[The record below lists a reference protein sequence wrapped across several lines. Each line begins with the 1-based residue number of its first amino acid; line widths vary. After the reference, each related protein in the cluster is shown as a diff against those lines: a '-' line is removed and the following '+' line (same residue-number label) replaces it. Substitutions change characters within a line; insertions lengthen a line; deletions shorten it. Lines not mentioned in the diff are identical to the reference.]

1 MSLFIEV
8 DSQEKQCPVIINLD
22 LVSEIAPL
30 AAGGCA
36 IFVPDGTGGSV
47 SMKVKNDYSE
57 FKQFV
62 LQTVSS
68 SDIAKQVKKLK
79 GSVEPLEIPKL

>member
-22 LVSEIAPL
+22 IVSEIAPL

-36 IFVPDGTGGSV
+36 IFMPDGTGGSV

-79 GSVEPLEIPKL
+79 GSAEPLEIPKL

>member
-36 IFVPDGTGGSV
+36 IFMPDGTGGSV
-47 SMKVKNDYSE
+47 SMKVKNNYSE

-62 LQTVSS
+62 LQTVSTA
-68 SDIAKQVKKLK
+68 DIAKQVKKLK
-79 GSVEPLEIPKL
+79 GSTEALEIPKL

>member
-8 DSQEKQCPVIINLD
+8 DSQEKQCPIIINLD

-36 IFVPDGTGGSV
+36 IFMPDGTGGSV
-47 SMKVKNDYSE
+47 SMKVKNNYSE

-62 LQTVSS
+62 LETVSPE
-68 SDIAKQVKKLK
+68 DIAKKFGKTKAKDL
-79 GSVEPLEIPKL
+79 SLDIPKL

>member
-8 DSQEKQCPVIINLD
+8 DSLEKQCPVIINLD
-22 LVSEIAPL
+22 VVSEIAPL

-36 IFVPDGTGGSV
+36 IFIPDGTGGSV

-79 GSVEPLEIPKL
+79 GSAEALEIPKL

>member
-36 IFVPDGTGGSV
+36 IFMPDGTGGSV
-47 SMKVKNDYSE
+47 SMKVKNNYSE

-62 LQTVSS
+62 MQTVSS

-79 GSVEPLEIPKL
+79 GTTEALEIPKL

>member
-79 GSVEPLEIPKL
+79 GTAEALEIPKL

>member
-22 LVSEIAPL
+22 IVSEIAPL

-36 IFVPDGTGGSV
+36 IFMPDGTGGSV

-68 SDIAKQVKKLK
+68 SDIAKQIKKLK
-79 GSVEPLEIPKL
+79 GSAEPLEIPKL

>member
-8 DSQEKQCPVIINLD
+8 DSLEKQCPVIINLD

-62 LQTVSS
+62 LQTVSA
-68 SDIAKQVKKLK
+68 SDIAKQVKKMK
-79 GSVEPLEIPKL
+79 GSSEPLEIPKL